1 MPEQNAWTISKRT
14 VDALPADGK
23 DALYWDRNLPG
34 FGIRVYASG
43 RKAYIV
49 QCRGPSGSRR
59 VTIGR
64 HGAVAPDHARKKA
77 AVIIDRIKCGEDPV
91 PAPPRPEPTVADL
104 AERYLAGHVEVN
116 CKASS
121 LATYRQLLD
130 KHILP
135 ALRTMPIR
143 SVEPHHITAFHYALR
158 ATPVTANRA
167 IDILH
172 KMFSL
177 AEAWELRLAGTNPCR
192 SVRRYKE
199 EKRERFLT
207 PPEVRRLGRVL
218 DAAEAEGGTKAYAVA
233 AIRLMML
240 TGCRKA
246 EILTLR
252 WDDMD
257 RTAREFRLRDS
268 KSGPRSVPLTSTV
281 IDVLANIPRVAGN
294 PWVIAGVKPGTH
306 LSNIH
311 EHWYPLRARAGLE
324 DVRLHDLR
332 HTYASRA
339 LALGESL
346 TMIGKLLGHSKVA
359 TTARYAHLARDS
371 EKASAA
377 NVGGSIG
384 AHLMAQDTGVA

>member
-1 MPEQNAWTISKRT
+1 MAVCWT
-14 VDALPADGK
+14 
-23 DALYWDRNLPG
+23 
-34 FGIRVYASG
+34 
-43 RKAYIV
+43 
-49 QCRGPSGSRR
+49 
-59 VTIGR
+59 
-64 HGAVAPDHARKKA
+64 
-77 AVIIDRIKCGEDPV
+77 
-91 PAPPRPEPTVADL
+91 RP
-104 AERYLAGHVEVN
+104 
-116 CKASS
+116 
-121 LATYRQLLD
+121 
-130 KHILP
+130 
-135 ALRTMPIR
+135 
-143 SVEPHHITAFHYALR
+143 
-158 ATPVTANRA
+158 
-167 IDILH
+167 
-172 KMFSL
+172 
-177 AEAWELRLAGTNPCR
+177 
-192 SVRRYKE
+192 
-199 EKRERFLT
+199 
-207 PPEVRRLGRVL
+207 
-218 DAAEAEGGTKAYAVA
+218 EAEGGTKAYAVA

-268 KSGPRSVPLTSTV
+268 KSGPRSVPLTSTA

-377 NVGGSIG
+377 KVGGSIG
-384 AHLMAQDTGVA
+384 DAPHDGRRRRHVSARIGIVETNRETG

>member
-1 MPEQNAWTISKRT
+1 MPEQHARAISKRT

-23 DALYWDRNLPG
+23 DALYWDRDLPG

-49 QCRGPSGSRR
+49 QCRGPKGSRR

-77 AVIIDRIKCGEDPV
+77 AVIIDRIKCGEDPA
-91 PAPPRPEPTVADL
+91 PEPPRPEPTVADL
-104 AERYLAGHVEVN
+104 AARYLAGHVEVN
-116 CKASS
+116 CKAAS
-121 LATYRQLLD
+121 LASYRQLLD

-143 SVEPHHITAFHYALR
+143 SVEPAHITTFHYALR

-177 AEAWELRLAGTNPCR
+177 AEAWELRPAGTNPCR

-207 PPEVRRLGRVL
+207 PAEVRRLGRVL

-252 WDDMD
+252 WDDLD

-268 KSGPRSVPLTSTV
+268 KIGPRSVPLTPHGHRCAREHPPCSGQPLG
-281 IDVLANIPRVAGN
+281 DCRRQAGH
-294 PWVIAGVKPGTH
+294 PSV
-306 LSNIH
+306 
-311 EHWYPLRARAGLE
+311 EHP
-324 DVRLHDLR
+324 
-332 HTYASRA
+332 
-339 LALGESL
+339 
-346 TMIGKLLGHSKVA
+346 
-359 TTARYAHLARDS
+359 
-371 EKASAA
+371 
-377 NVGGSIG
+377 
-384 AHLMAQDTGVA
+384 